1 MFFGTISIILKNK
14 ECYAELERILLVD
27 DEVGLLDMMSAALKV
42 EGFHSVDK
50 ATTSQ
55 EALEYV
61 KRNQYAV
68 ILLDVTLP
76 DMDGYLLC
84 TKIREKTNTPIM
96 FLTARTSDLDVLT
109 GLNVGGDDYIT
120 KPFKPLEVIARI
132 RAKIRR
138 EQNYREVDKTEQL
151 EYSYGFLRLNLASGQ
166 LFVRNFEVS
175 CTARELQLLSFFFK
189 NPNYIFSIQDLYEKI
204 WGNESLGDTNT
215 VMVYINRIRKKIE
228 QAPNNPKLLI
238 NVRGLGYKF
247 IPPKDDSF

>member
-1 MFFGTISIILKNK
+1 M
-14 ECYAELERILLVD
+14 ERLLLVD
-27 DEVGLLDMMSAALKV
+27 DEVGLLEMMDTALNL
-42 EGFHSVDK
+42 EGFHLVDK
-50 ATTSQ
+50 ATTSH
-55 EALEYV
+55 EALNYV
-61 KRNQYAV
+61 RQHQYSV

-84 TKIREKTNTPIM
+84 ARIREVTNTPIM

-138 EQNYREVDKTEQL
+138 EQNYREPDKSERL
-151 EYSYGFLRLNLASGQ
+151 EYKYGFLTLNLASGQ
-166 LFVRNFEVS
+166 LFVKGCEVP
-175 CTARELQLLSFFFK
+175 CTAKELQLLTFFFK
-189 NPNYIFSIQDLYEKI
+189 NPNYIISTQDLYEKI

-228 QAPNNPKLLI
+228 QMPNNPELLI

-247 IPPKDDSF
+247 IPPKGEWA